1 MQCWRGKEKIS
12 RADRVRNKV
21 LQRVKE
27 ERNILQAIKRKE
39 GRITGF
45 VTSCAG
51 TAFLNT
57 LFKETRRGRIE
68 VTGKRGRRRKNL
80 LDDLKENK
88 DV

>member
-1 MQCWRGKEKIS
+1 MSQRGEEYS
-12 RADRVRNKV
+12 ANNK
-21 LQRVKE
+21 
-27 ERNILQAIKRKE
+27 KE

-45 VTSCAG
+45 VTSCVG

-57 LFKETRRGRIE
+57 LFKERERGRIE

-80 LDDLKENK
+80 LGDIKEKK